1 MSMSLVFWIAAAVL
15 LFWSVGAYNRLIRLR
30 AVALQAFA
38 ELDTR
43 LRERADVVRD
53 CLPAAA
59 SPHLGLTIEVA
70 DDEGLQD
77 DMTSLWR
84 GLAGAAAQFN
94 ASLAAARARPLA
106 PEAMAALHTA
116 QGVLHMAWQR
126 LQEDDAHDLAG
137 AALPE
142 TLQILW
148 HQSGGHVQTAAQAF
162 KLAVQT
168 YNDALAQFPAL
179 LLAWLFGLR
188 PARAL

>member
-1 MSMSLVFWIAAAVL
+1 MPTSLVFWVAAATL

-43 LRERADVVRD
+43 LREQADVVRD

-59 SPHLGLTIEVA
+59 LPPAGVTVA
-70 DDEGLQD
+70 MAVGEDLQD
-77 DMTSLWR
+77 DMTALWL

-94 ASLAAARARPLA
+94 ASLAAARARPLD
-106 PEAMAALHTA
+106 PEAIAALHAA
-116 QGVLHMAWQR
+116 QGVLLMAWQR

-142 TLQILW
+142 TLQLQW
-148 HQSGGHVQTAAQAF
+148 RQSWTHVQTAAQAF

-168 YNDALAQFPAL
+168 YNGAIAQFPAL